1 MPIDERVLAARDSLA
16 QYIERE
22 KTNTNSLAIRCA
34 VPQYTLWRF
43 LAGKT
48 KSIPLCLTQVLSY
61 AGIEVGGIQAPV
73 LRNDERLQR
82 ALVSAWDG
90 TPEGVQVLAQV
101 LEALGPALRAARG
114 RSCP

>member
-1 MPIDERVLAARDSLA
+1 MPIDERVIAARDSLA

-22 KTNTNSLAIRCA
+22 KTNTNALATRCG

-48 KSIPLCLTQVLSY
+48 KSIPSCLTQVLSY

-82 ALVSAWDG
+82 ALASAWDG
-90 TPEGVQVLAQV
+90 TPDGVRVLVQL
-101 LEALGPALRAARG
+101 LEAIGPVLRSVRE

>member
-1 MPIDERVLAARDSLA
+1 MPINESVVAARDALA

-22 KTNTNSLAIRCA
+22 KTNTNAVARRFG

-43 LAGKT
+43 LAGRT
-48 KSIPLCLTQVLSY
+48 KSIPAVLVQVLGY
-61 AGIEVGGIQAPV
+61 AGIEVDGIHAPV

-90 TPEGVQVLAQV
+90 TPEGVLILAQL
-101 LEALGPALRAARG
+101 LEAVGPVLRTARG
-114 RSCP
+114 HTCP

>member
-1 MPIDERVLAARDSLA
+1 MLIDERAVAARNSLV

-22 KTNTNSLAIRCA
+22 KTNANALSTRCG

-48 KSIPLCLTQVLSY
+48 KSIPSCLTQVLSY
-61 AGIEVGGIQAPV
+61 AGIDVGGIQAPV

-90 TPEGVQVLAQV
+90 TPEGVQVLAQL

>member
-1 MPIDERVLAARDSLA
+1 MPIDERVVAARDSLA

-22 KTNTNSLAIRCA
+22 KTNANALASRCG

-48 KSIPLCLTQVLSY
+48 KSIPSCLAHVLSY

-82 ALVSAWDG
+82 ALVLAWDG
-90 TPEGVQVLAQV
+90 TPEGVRVLAQL
-101 LEALGPALRAARG
+101 LEAIGPVLRTARG